1 MNTPSRSA
9 LIAAMLLLLV
19 LNGIPKHVQAQPV
32 EERPVADEPLILA
45 DSNEDEQQRLN
56 PQQLRPYSNEYEYQQ
71 HQQQEQQQQNSYQ
84 SNAPLGQSPTPY
96 YQGTAPQPAARQSGP
111 QSDALEA
118 ARRNWLHKPALPANR
133 NPLLGKWTRPA
144 SSRSNSS
151 DPFAQL
157 GAMMRGG
164 LCEVLFGG
172 DGVFEFR
179 PHSLVGIDQSMREQ
193 ELDEVEYRGDA
204 HHVVVVPKSTFK
216 LMVFDFDGPNRIN
229 WSGQNCVLV
238 RAGATST
245 GAAAMQPA
253 PGVREARALAPAGD
267 ARQVGSVLSLS
278 LSSKTPGSINVSGR
292 ILWVLSKDAQLAL
305 IEGGLQ
311 STPDGTVLQNWVRAC
326 RSRLPACRQGAK
338 ALKIYTI
345 GIATTDATGHAQS
358 PPLPAARY
366 WIFCDGKVGTRHM
379 MWNQPVDLKGGPASL
394 TLDERNAM
402 PVD

>member
-1 MNTPSRSA
+1 MT
-9 LIAAMLLLLV
+9 LLSV
-19 LNGIPKHVQAQPV
+19 LNVIPKHVRAQSL
-32 EERPVADEPLILA
+32 EERLVADEPLILA

-56 PQQLRPYSNEYEYQQ
+56 PQQLRPYSNDYEYQQ
-71 HQQQEQQQQNSYQ
+71 HQQQEQQQQQNSNQ

-96 YQGTAPQPAARQSGP
+96 YQGATPKLAPRQSGA
-111 QSDALEA
+111 QSAALEA
-118 ARRNWLHKPALPANR
+118 ARRYWLHKPLLPANR
-133 NPLLGKWTRPA
+133 NPLLGKWARPA
-144 SSRSNSS
+144 SSRGNSS

-157 GAMMRGG
+157 GAMMKGG

-179 PHSLVGIDQSMREQ
+179 PHTLVGIGQNMPEQ
-193 ELDEVEYRGDA
+193 ELDEVEYRGDT
-204 HHVVVVPKSTFK
+204 HHVVVLPKSTLK

-229 WSGQNCVLV
+229 WSGQHCVLV
-238 RAGATST
+238 RTGATST
-245 GAAAMQPA
+245 GAAATQPA
-253 PGVREARALAPAGD
+253 PGARETQATAPAGD
-267 ARQVGSVLSLS
+267 ARQVGGVLSLS
-278 LSSKTPGSINVSGR
+278 ISSKTPGSINVSGR

-311 STPDGTVLQNWVRAC
+311 STPDGTALQNWVRAC
-326 RSRLPACRQGAK
+326 RSRLPACQEGAK
-338 ALKIYTI
+338 ALKNYTI

-358 PPLPAARY
+358 PRLPAARY

-379 MWNQPVDLKGGPASL
+379 MWNQPVDLKEGPASL